1 MKNKNLQSSPAYLEA
16 YSLLTFQTA
25 LANVTSIDTSRP
37 TSGSSPSDGAE
48 NMKRPFSRHFHI
60 QLRSFCQDRLGADIR
75 KRREKEALSAG
86 NETAARPFSWD
97 HQSEFYGDV
106 HCYLYDVDNWYEKHA
121 VSAMPF
127 SYDNRSFVKTGSG
140 QT

>member
-1 MKNKNLQSSPAYLEA
+1 M
-16 YSLLTFQTA
+16 
-25 LANVTSIDTSRP
+25 
-37 TSGSSPSDGAE
+37 
-48 NMKRPFSRHFHI
+48 
-60 QLRSFCQDRLGADIR
+60 RSFCQDRLGADIR

-121 VSAMPF
+121 VSAMPL
-127 SYDNRSFVKTGSG
+127 SDQRIDHLSRQARDKHKES
-140 QT
+140 